1 MARSKKNIDE
11 KFFAPFPS
19 RLRKLMEESGDK
31 QEDIAAIVN
40 KSRQTV
46 SQYCNGLSEPGYSTL
61 AQIAKHYGVS
71 TDFLLGISDVRSQD
85 TTVHGIVEY
94 TGLSEEAVCTLA
106 FRKSI
111 GDNKT
116 IQTVNVLIEQ
126 ISAEIY
132 AEGYHIPQKGKKI
145 DGYYLGYDNGYT
157 WKYKTY
163 NRVLKYIGEFL
174 SISRSFDVQHAIKL
188 SQDGKILSG
197 FTVSD
202 EDKLFSNYIDNPD
215 NNLCLYQFSNLY
227 SHELIEK
234 VYMDKITDSLN
245 ELKTAL
251 EGIDG
256 ND

>member
-46 SQYCNGLSEPGYSTL
+46 SQYCNGVSEPGYDALT
-61 AQIAKHYGVS
+61 QIAKHYGVS
-71 TDFLLGISDVRSQD
+71 TDYLLGVSDVRSQD
-85 TTVHGIVEY
+85 TTVQGIVKY
-94 TGLSEEAVCTLA
+94 TGLSETAVCTLA
-106 FRKSI
+106 RRNSI
-111 GDNKT
+111 GDNNT
-116 IQTVNVLIEQ
+116 IQTVNALIEQ

-132 AEGYHIPQKGKKI
+132 AEGYHISKKERKI
-145 DGYYLGYDNGYT
+145 DGCYLGYDNGYT

-163 NRVLKYIGEFL
+163 NRVLKYIGEYL
-174 SISRSFDVQHAIKL
+174 SVSRSFDAQHTIQI

-197 FTVSD
+197 FTKSD
-202 EDKLFSNYIDNPD
+202 EERLLSNYSDNPD
-215 NNLCLYQFSNLY
+215 NNLFLYRFSNLY
-227 SHELIEK
+227 GHELIEN
-234 VYMDKITDSLN
+234 VYMDKIADALK
-245 ELKTAL
+245 ELKKTL